1 MYLFDDYAIIT
12 CNYKEG
18 EEKIT
23 FEEIEDSELGDYIKN
38 KPEQECS
45 DLFAFGDPTGGL
57 RLCRKALRARTA
69 RAPRG
74 PLRSSAIT
82 KTEAERF
89 FTFPL
94 PFGDPTGTRTRVTA
108 VKGRC
113 LNRLTMGPRNIET
126 AIAVIA
132 DLPVRAKYVRHTGAK
147 KPAKTFW
154 KNEAQNLAAPK
165 FPKIICRA
173 KFFWEKKKPTS
184 ARNFLHPLSGSD
196 MVAAVGFEPTTYRV

>member
-1 MYLFDDYAIIT
+1 MTKFRKLDLSTQKGKQTLIDGFVNAIYLFDDYAIIT
-12 CNYKEG
+12 CNYKDG

-23 FEEIEDSELGDYIKN
+23 FEDIESSELGEFIKN
-38 KPEQECS
+38 KSEQGCS
-45 DLFAFGDPTGGL
+45 DLLAD
-57 RLCRKALRARTA
+57 
-69 RAPRG
+69 
-74 PLRSSAIT
+74 
-82 KTEAERF
+82 
-89 FTFPL
+89 
-94 PFGDPTGTRTRVTA
+94 GDPTGTRTRVTA
-108 VKGRC
+108 VKWRC